1 MKDKPIYTSRST
13 NKSIWQEYLIY
24 NDRIEFNTL
33 FGKMTVPFDH
43 IEQVN
48 VAESD
53 LKRLLTRCDLQ
64 LKNFR
69 PALKLDWANFLEH
82 VVLDKSEGKIRRILF
97 TPVDPEAFSGV
108 LEEAL
113 SRYRSRQTMNSV

>member
-1 MKDKPIYTSRST
+1 MNDKPIYTSKST
-13 NKSIWQEYLIY
+13 IKSIWQEYLIY

-33 FGKMTVPFDH
+33 FGKMTVSFDH
-43 IEQVN
+43 IERVN

-82 VVLDKSEGKIRRILF
+82 IVLDKSEGKIRRILF
-97 TPVDPEAFSGV
+97 TPDDPEVFISV
-108 LEEAL
+108 LEDAL
-113 SRYRSRQTMNSV
+113 SRYRSMQNMKSV

>member
-1 MKDKPIYTSRST
+1 MNNKPISTSKST

-43 IEQVN
+43 IERVN

-53 LKRLLTRCDLQ
+53 LKRLLQDVIY
-64 LKNFR
+64 N
-69 PALKLDWANFLEH
+69 
-82 VVLDKSEGKIRRILF
+82 
-97 TPVDPEAFSGV
+97 
-108 LEEAL
+108 
-113 SRYRSRQTMNSV
+113 

>member
-1 MKDKPIYTSRST
+1 MNNKPISTSKST

-43 IEQVN
+43 IERVN

-97 TPVDPEAFSGV
+97 TPDDPEAFIRA
-108 LEEAL
+108 LEKAL
-113 SRYRSRQTMNSV
+113 SGYRSRQAKKNV

>member
-1 MKDKPIYTSRST
+1 MTDKAIYTSKST
-13 NKSIWQEYLIY
+13 AKSLWQEYHIY
-24 NDRIEFNTL
+24 NDRIEFFTL

-43 IEQVN
+43 IERVK

-53 LKRLLTRCDLQ
+53 LKGLLTRCDLQ

-69 PALKLDWANFLEH
+69 PALKIDWANFLEH

-97 TPVDPEAFSGV
+97 TPDNTEAFITV

-113 SRYRSRQTMNSV
+113 SQHRDRQTTNGV

>member
-1 MKDKPIYTSRST
+1 MKDKPIYTSKST
-13 NKSIWQEYLIY
+13 NKSLWQEYHVY

-43 IEQVN
+43 IERVN

-82 VVLDKSEGKIRRILF
+82 IVLDKSEGKIRRILF
-97 TPVDPEAFSGV
+97 TPEDPQVFISV
-108 LEEAL
+108 LEEAI
-113 SRYRSRQTMNSV
+113 SGYRSKQTKKSV

>member
-1 MKDKPIYTSRST
+1 MNDKPIYTSRST

-43 IEQVN
+43 IERVN

-97 TPVDPEAFSGV
+97 TPDDPEAFISV